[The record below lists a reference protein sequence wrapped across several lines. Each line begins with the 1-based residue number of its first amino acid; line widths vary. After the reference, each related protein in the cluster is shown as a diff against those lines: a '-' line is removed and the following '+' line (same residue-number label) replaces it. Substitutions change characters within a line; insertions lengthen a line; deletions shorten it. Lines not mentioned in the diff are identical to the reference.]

1 MFNAGN
7 CVGVHRVGKTTAK
20 NIIIDTCEVLWR
32 VLQKSQLPKP
42 NMTKFEEISNQFFE
56 RWNIPNCIGAV
67 DGKHVVIQAP
77 KCSGSEYFNY
87 KKSFSII
94 LMACCDAFNRFTM
107 VDIGAAGAN
116 HDATVFKNSSM
127 GYALLS
133 GLLNIPPPKALPQ
146 TNSKIHH
153 FVVADAAFP
162 LHQNII
168 RPYPGNNLGKR
179 KNIFNYRLSRAR
191 RTIESAFGILSQR
204 WQILR
209 RPIVASIDT
218 CELIIQSTV
227 VLHNYLLNDEMKINN
242 SERRYC
248 PTGFADF
255 VDKTGTVQL
264 GTWREEGKSLKSVAR
279 VPSNNPTNVAKQQR
293 DTLADF
299 FSSPAGFV
307 PWQDDYINR
316 GSVPM

>member
-1 MFNAGN
+1 MQEIAWGY
-7 CVGVHRVGKTTAK
+7 RVGKATAR
-20 NIIIDTCEVLWR
+20 NILINTCKVVWR

-42 NMTKFEEISNQFFE
+42 TMTKFEEISNQFYE

-67 DGKHVVIQAP
+67 DGNHVVIQAP

-168 RPYPGNNLGKR
+168 RPYPGNNFGKR
-179 KNIFNYRLSRAR
+179 KK
-191 RTIESAFGILSQR
+191 SAFGILSQR

-218 CELIIQSTV
+218 CELIIQSKV
-227 VLHNYLLNDEMKINN
+227 VLHNYLLNDKMEINK

-255 VDKTGTVQL
+255 VDKTGTVQPA
-264 GTWREEGKSLKSVAR
+264 TWREEGKSLKSVAR
-279 VPSNNPTNVAKQQR
+279 VSSINPTNVAKQQR

-299 FSSPAGFV
+299 FSSPADFV

-316 GSVPM
+316 RSVPM